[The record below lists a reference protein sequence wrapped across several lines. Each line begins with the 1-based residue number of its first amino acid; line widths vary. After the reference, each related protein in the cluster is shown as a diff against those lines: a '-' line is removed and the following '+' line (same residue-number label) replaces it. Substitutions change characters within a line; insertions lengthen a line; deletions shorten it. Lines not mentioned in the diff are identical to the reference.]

1 MKRRN
6 KVTSGDQILLDHV
19 RELQKR
25 LIATIAVFAVGSV
38 IGYFLFEQIVNVLRA
53 PLGQELYYSTPTG
66 SLGFIVK
73 ICTMVG
79 VAFALPTLVY
89 NVMMFL
95 RPAFGRAMS
104 IKQAYL
110 LTFGSVLLAFSGIAF
125 GYYLIIPGALHFFAG
140 FQFDGL
146 TALITADSYL
156 SFVTNVII
164 TFIIVF
170 QIPLL
175 MALIDR
181 VKPLTPKRL
190 FANEKYII
198 LAGLVI
204 SLFVPFAFD
213 LTTSLLIALPIVV
226 LYNISIIM
234 IIWQHN
240 YSRRRQEIESRNL
253 AAELDIDNALMD
265 RMLNWTDDEVDDG
278 GYEATP
284 NMDNT
289 SVKRAGMEISK
300 SNRKTIETMKKE
312 VMERRMKIELER
324 EARLNA
330 LPKVFSVISDVR
342 K

>member
-6 KVTSGDQILLDHV
+6 KVTSGDQTLLDHV

-25 LIATIAVFAVGSV
+25 LIATVAVFVVGSV
-38 IGYFLFEQIVNVLRA
+38 IGYLLFEQIVNILRA
-53 PLGQELYYSTPTG
+53 PLGQELYYSTPAG

-89 NVMMFL
+89 NIMMFL

-104 IKQAYL
+104 IKQAYFL
-110 LTFGSVLLAFSGIAF
+110 AAGSVFLAFSGIAF

-140 FQFDGL
+140 FQFNGL

-164 TFIIVF
+164 TFTIVF

-175 MALIDR
+175 MVLIDR
-181 VKPLTPKRL
+181 IKPLTPKRL

-226 LYNISIIM
+226 LYNISIVMIM
-234 IIWQHN
+234 WQHN
-240 YSRRRQEIESRNL
+240 YSRRQQEIESRNL
-253 AAELDIDNALMD
+253 AAELDIDDALID
-265 RMLNWTDDEVDDG
+265 RMLSWTGNDPEEDETVP
-278 GYEATP
+278 TS
-284 NMDNT
+284 DNA

-300 SNRKTIETMKKE
+300 SSRTTIEAMKRE
-312 VMERRMKIELER
+312 VMEKRMKVELER
-324 EARLNA
+324 KARLNA
-330 LPKVFSVISDVR
+330 LPKVFSVISDVH